1 MPYHRS
7 VDQPKSC
14 SKAPWSFAWYEVDKV
29 AAAGLGGVA
38 PVAATVRSPCTTDL
52 PRPHSCSITTSLEQ
66 CDGGETGWDGT
77 ERNGTGRDRTGRNR
91 EGAKMPSNGNRKEE
105 EGDEEVI
112 ILCSTD
118 VEQGVPGVR
127 RNENSPKIRPVEQRV
142 PPVLGALNVGRN
154 ASSHSIMSSPTY
166 QTVPEVSALVGY

>member
-14 SKAPWSFAWYEVDKV
+14 SKAPWSLAWYEVGKV

-66 CDGGETGWDGT
+66 CDGGEVIRGCGLLLLYWSSLAAI
-77 ERNGTGRDRTGRNR
+77 RCRLCLL
-91 EGAKMPSNGNRKEE
+91 RKNQP
-105 EGDEEVI
+105 
-112 ILCSTD
+112 LLML
-118 VEQGVPGVR
+118 P
-127 RNENSPKIRPVEQRV
+127 
-142 PPVLGALNVGRN
+142 
-154 ASSHSIMSSPTY
+154 
-166 QTVPEVSALVGY
+166 